1 MSGTICD
8 IKGLNNSDLL
18 FYTERYLQNDYV
30 KANDAAKHIHL
41 FNSKIRI
48 DYALF
53 GDLKSSIQRIYEKE
67 KVYYFDAIIR
77 SGPFETKNTTYTFLK
92 NLELQRV
99 LIEANGQQE
108 DLLFSESLKV
118 PEKLKI
124 IKFFNNEKE
133 SQTEIIYNSFL
144 EFDLIEEIQFPDGKI
159 NTWKKTNQSD
169 SKYHF
174 KENGQIFK
182 FYVRNNSEE
191 QSKTIVIYNSNFQ
204 ILESK
209 TYSQKNKSEL
219 LYEAIFHYSDHKLM
233 KIVYVRHQSTKSF
246 SGNFAEEFIFEYN
259 EKDLLVKFKNN
270 AMTKIW
276 DYDKNENPIL
286 VTELN
291 SSGSVLFET
300 AVDYRYDK
308 YNNWTYKHTKN
319 FRNKVLFKESQTF
332 REIEYLNTK
341 E

>member
-8 IKGLNNSDLL
+8 IKGLNHSDPL

-53 GDLKSSIQRIYEKE
+53 GDLRSSIQRISEKE
-67 KVYYFDAIIR
+67 KVYYFDDIIR
-77 SGPFETKNTTYTFLK
+77 SGPFETKNATYTFNK

-99 LIEANGQQE
+99 LIETNGEQE
-108 DLLFSESLKV
+108 DVLFSGSLKV
-118 PEKLKI
+118 PKKLKI
-124 IKFFNNEKE
+124 IKSFNNEKV
-133 SQTEIIYNSFL
+133 SHKEITYNSFL

-159 NTWKKTNQSD
+159 NSWKKPIQSD

-174 KENGQIFK
+174 KENGPIFK

-233 KIVYVRHQSTKSF
+233 KIVYVRHQSTKSY
-246 SGNFAEEFIFEYN
+246 SDNFVEEFIFEYN
-259 EKDLLVKFKNN
+259 EKNLLIKFKNN
-270 AMTKIW
+270 AMTKTW
-276 DYDKNENPIL
+276 DYDKNENPVLI
-286 VTELN
+286 TEVN
-291 SSGSVLFET
+291 SSGSILFET
-300 AVDYRYDK
+300 AIAYRYDK
-308 YNNWTYKHTKN
+308 HNNWTYKHTKN
-319 FRNKVLFKESQTF
+319 FRNKAIYKERHIF
-332 REIEYLNTK
+332 REIEYLT
-341 E
+341 